1 MIILISVLIC
11 FKKNA
16 ILLAYREGN
25 IEAGGVSMDGILDGK
40 PGMTIDELIALLEKG
55 QIKESNN
62 EDKTELKE
70 NK

>member
-1 MIILISVLIC
+1 M
-11 FKKNA
+11 K
-16 ILLAYREGN
+16 
-25 IEAGGVSMDGILDGK
+25 
-40 PGMTIDELIALLEKG
+40 IDELIALLEKG

>member
-1 MIILISVLIC
+1 M
-11 FKKNA
+11 
-16 ILLAYREGN
+16 AYREGN

-55 QIKESNN
+55 PIKAEI
-62 EDKTELKE
+62 KE